1 MERTVEEYIELYKR
15 LTPVIFKKLY
25 FYQNISLG
33 PYQIDL
39 ENLIF
44 EGYDAIH
51 NLIGTVESPTL
62 ADAEKEVNDSMKL
75 FVKYWKR
82 SVKKTLSQ
90 NPPPIMNLD

>member
-1 MERTVEEYIELYKR
+1 MFATYDTLWYFKEKGGAALERTVEEYIELYKR

-51 NLIGTVESPTL
+51 NLIGTNANNNISST
-62 ADAEKEVNDSMKL
+62 
-75 FVKYWKR
+75 
-82 SVKKTLSQ
+82 T
-90 NPPPIMNLD
+90 IMIGIIGM